1 MGTTMNM
8 LDLPCVSISAVMAKR
23 HNITDKK
30 QLPAP
35 NASMNELVVA
45 LSIAKPLWTF
55 SLLSGS
61 FHSAKDYGVEVY
73 QGGEKLGSVSW
84 TWFRN
89 NYAFSID
96 NHRIAKDKV
105 RTSVYRTADTKKA
118 LAAIKKSFFRQN
130 HNEKLAEA
138 SAAIDKLVHNE
149 AYEKLVRANKAK
161 KDLDVQALAFAYS
174 SGDELKEYLKT
185 HNKYH
190 IWELTATANLEM
202 VTIDDAKKEHQN
214 KRSAIVIRDG
224 EHYIVKLRD
233 KVEIMDDTTLPS
245 WLKAKLGM
253 LKLVEDDHFVSHV
266 GCRVN
271 AECFM
276 VLAVKDEEQI

>member
-1 MGTTMNM
+1 MNM
-8 LDLPCVSISAVMAKR
+8 LDLPCVSISAAMAKR

-35 NASMNELVVA
+35 NNLMNELVVA

-55 SLLSGS
+55 SLVSGS

-105 RTSVYRTADTKKA
+105 RTSVYRTADIKKA

-130 HNEKLAEA
+130 HNERLAEA
-138 SAAIDKLVHNE
+138 GAAVDKLVHNE
-149 AYEKLVRANKAK
+149 AYEKLIRANKAK
-161 KDLDVQALAFAYS
+161 KELDAQALAFAYAS
-174 SGDELKEYLKT
+174 SDTFKEYLKAHT
-185 HNKYH
+185 KYH
-190 IWELTATANLEM
+190 VWELHETADLEM
-202 VTIDDAKKEHQN
+202 VTIDAAKKAHQN
-214 KRSAIVIRDG
+214 GRSVIVIRDG
-224 EHYIVKLRD
+224 GQYIVKLRD

-253 LKLVEDDHFVSHV
+253 LKLVEDDHFVSDV
-266 GCRVN
+266 GCRVD

-276 VLAVKDEEQI
+276 VLAQNDEEQI